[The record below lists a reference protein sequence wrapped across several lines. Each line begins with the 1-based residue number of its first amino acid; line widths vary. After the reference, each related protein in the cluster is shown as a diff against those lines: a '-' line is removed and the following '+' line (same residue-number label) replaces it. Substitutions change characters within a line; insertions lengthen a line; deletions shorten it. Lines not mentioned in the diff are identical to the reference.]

1 MPLARRS
8 ERTATTPLAPESAG
22 GPPPGL
28 VRKSVESSSVGLHH
42 LDAFLL
48 HARSSASLQERLQ
61 QPLDLEAFLQLA
73 RQEGFPVEEG
83 DVLAAQQREEGQLSD
98 EELQQRAGI
107 EARRLRTFIP
117 G

>member
-1 MPLARRS
+1 MTR
-8 ERTATTPLAPESAG
+8 LAPEPAG

-28 VRKSVESSSVGLHH
+28 VRRSVESSAVGLHH

-73 RQEGFPVEEG
+73 RQEGYPVEEA

-98 EELQQRAGI
+98 EELQQRAGV

>member
-1 MPLARRS
+1 MAR
-8 ERTATTPLAPESAG
+8 LAPEFAD
-22 GPPPGL
+22 GPQVGL
-28 VRKSVESSSVGLHH
+28 VRRSLGSLPVSLEH

-48 HARSSASLQERLQ
+48 HARCSAPLQERLQ

-73 RQEGFPVEEG
+73 RQEGFPLEER
-83 DVLAAQQREEGQLSD
+83 DVLAAQQREEAQLSD
-98 EELQQRAGI
+98 VELQQRAGL